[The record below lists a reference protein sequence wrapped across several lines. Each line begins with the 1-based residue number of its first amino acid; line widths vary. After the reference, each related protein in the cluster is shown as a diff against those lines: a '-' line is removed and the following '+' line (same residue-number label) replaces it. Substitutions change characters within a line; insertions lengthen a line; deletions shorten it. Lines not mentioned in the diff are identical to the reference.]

1 MFNENTLRRLA
12 QILCSFAFVLLATDG
27 PALAWNDAVHRDY
40 LREAIDSLPG
50 PLKDFFKDRE
60 DALEEAISDP
70 TRFPSRLIFE
80 IDRLEPFPFDEL
92 PNNRTLAERKY
103 GAEAIEEAG
112 DVPWRLVEAYEA
124 LIEAFRSQDFDAVF
138 NHSVA
143 LAYYVGE
150 LYMPLNVSK
159 DGDGEP
165 TGQQGL
171 RERFDSRLVE
181 VYLDKIKIDAPNA
194 LYLDHPDDY
203 AVSMPLKSYVWVD
216 NILYFDY
223 LSRKGVDSYD
233 RFYYDG
239 MWLRAKPVLESLL
252 GAAALDTASYWYS
265 AWVVARKPE
274 LPKR

>member
-1 MFNENTLRRLA
+1 MITNEAHRRLA
-12 QILCSFAFVLLATDG
+12 QILCSLAIAMLAAG
-27 PALAWNDAVHRDY
+27 ESAAWNDTVHRKY
-40 LREAIDSLPG
+40 LREAVDSLPG
-50 PLKDFFKDRE
+50 PLKKFFEDRE

-70 TRFPSRLIFE
+70 TRFPPRLLFE

-92 PNNRTLAERKY
+92 PSNRTLAERKY
-103 GAEAIEEAG
+103 GAEALEESG
-112 DVPWRLVEAYEA
+112 DVPWRLAEAYEA
-124 LIEAFRSQDFDAVF
+124 LVEAFRAQDFDAVF

-143 LAYYVGE
+143 IAYYVGE

-181 VYLDKIKIDAPNA
+181 VYLDKIKIDSPNA
-194 LYLDHPDDY
+194 LYLDHPADY

-216 NILYFDY
+216 NIVFFDY

-239 MWLRAKPVLESLL
+239 MWLRAQPVLESLL

-265 AWVVARKPE
+265 AWVDARKPD
-274 LPKR
+274 LPRR